1 MKNRPVD
8 YLRFGFFLGLQGS
21 HLAAGARNQGRVL
34 GSSEKIPMPD
44 RRLRNTVFSHF
55 AVELIRVV
63 RGFAGRRRAVEK
75 PGELLRNVAV
85 STVVSLY
92 ALFLVRRLIC
102 KGKKEV

>member
-1 MKNRPVD
+1 
-8 YLRFGFFLGLQGS
+8 
-21 HLAAGARNQGRVL
+21 
-34 GSSEKIPMPD
+34 MPEWS
-44 RRLRNTVFSHF
+44 LRNTEFSHF

-75 PGELLRNVAV
+75 ASELLGNVAV
-85 STVVSLY
+85 PTVVSLY